1 MAEKRH
7 VLLEELARAR
17 QDFAAARARIG
28 VLEASLM
35 SDVSTADT
43 SANMGNAF
51 PAGAMD
57 VSFAITYTEREAQHL
72 EAEAAVKRYVQ
83 QLEILR
89 KIDAGIIEGTSI
101 QTVFMA
107 LFCSVS
113 ICAFNR

>member
-1 MAEKRH
+1 MAEKRE

-17 QDFAAARARIG
+17 HDFAAARSRIDE
-28 VLEASLM
+28 LEASLM
-35 SDVSTADT
+35 ADFSRADA
-43 SANMGNAF
+43 SANMGTVL
-51 PAGAMD
+51 PAGSLD
-57 VSFAITYTEREAQHL
+57 VSFAITYADREAQNQG
-72 EAEAAVKRYVQ
+72 AGAAVNRYVQ
-83 QLEILR
+83 RLEILR